1 MSPTS
6 WMQWA
11 LVLRTRCPPL
21 RRPVPRPGGVV
32 VLQCLHRL
40 VQDMPLVRRLLL
52 LVLQVLQVPD
62 SLRLRFRSHATD
74 DKPASMGING
84 AFLVNTPLRVSTPT
98 LATPAVAASG
108 HHGAPIRV
116 RYHACANPLPAMI
129 PRWRVVSL
137 LPAALRP
144 SFPVLNKMRYLQL
157 QIVFDIRRRPWQL
170 LVYQSTRLHLMLA
183 PSVATLSHGVTFFR
197 CFLQRPSA
205 TRMQPLPSSMALSGS
220 ASQYCHVRLSPR
232 ARNCTMLLF
241 YGRRNSSTA
250 STTRRNAAAASLGTL
265 STSPILIATHP

>member
-1 MSPTS
+1 MNMSCPPPSLSLFHTLPYTHVLVPVLEIYYILT
-6 WMQWA
+6 

-40 VQDMPLVRRLLL
+40 VQDIPLVRRLLL

-108 HHGAPIRV
+108 HHGALIQV
-116 RYHACANPLPAMI
+116 ASHVCATQLPDTI
-129 PRWRVVSL
+129 PR
-137 LPAALRP
+137 
-144 SFPVLNKMRYLQL
+144 
-157 QIVFDIRRRPWQL
+157 
-170 LVYQSTRLHLMLA
+170 
-183 PSVATLSHGVTFFR
+183 
-197 CFLQRPSA
+197 
-205 TRMQPLPSSMALSGS
+205 
-220 ASQYCHVRLSPR
+220 
-232 ARNCTMLLF
+232 
-241 YGRRNSSTA
+241 
-250 STTRRNAAAASLGTL
+250 
-265 STSPILIATHP
+265 